1 MNTTHNHN
9 QGGHVYAIATIPVQ
23 RTQPVGT
30 SHAPDV
36 RDAPCVYRWRVVGTL
51 VLALI
56 LLAGCGDARG
66 VAQIE
71 ETTTITRVQDFSAM
85 VPFLT
90 FWCCIGIAACVA
102 CLLWVPIQK
111 WIPLTG
117 LTFFGGCI
125 GTAWTVSWLLE
136 WLPWIIGAGLII
148 GLLWLAPYLR
158 GLILAIRRSWNEPQ
172 DAPNPP
178 IIEKI
183 LRGKA

>member
-1 MNTTHNHN
+1 MNNPWKIT
-9 QGGHVYAIATIPVQ
+9 YASPQISVPV
-23 RTQPVGT
+23 TQSVGT
-30 SHAPDV
+30 THAPDV
-36 RDAPCVYRWRVVGTL
+36 RDAPRVYRWRVVVPLLLAL
-51 VLALI
+51 VLV
-56 LLAGCGDARG
+56 GCGDARG

-125 GTAWTVSWLLE
+125 ATAWTVSWLLE
-136 WLPWIIGAGLII
+136 WLPWIIGAGILI
-148 GLLWLAPYLR
+148 GLLWLIPYLR

-178 IIEKI
+178 VIDKI
-183 LRGKA
+183 LKGK